1 MNTCAWSRMCVI
13 AAMMLASVRAYAQ
26 NEIPTDWI
34 DPDTGHRVIRLSRED
49 NSRSSYFHQNEFTPD
64 GEKLVFTSPTGLYT
78 VDLQTHA
85 LEQIRA
91 GRTGLLCVGRK
102 TGLAYYLSRGDQ
114 GLALWAVHPDTKE
127 DKKIIEVPQGLSI
140 ANINCDE
147 TLAGGTFD
155 LKRPQGFAG
164 FGRGTARGEGV
175 PPLRPAGILPA
186 REEQGQDALAT
197 KKQGR
202 DALATTG
209 RGGLREEGRP
219 GFGTPNTDRD
229 MQLITLD
236 LKTGTVHKFNESRA
250 WLNHVQ
256 FSPTDPQQML
266 FCHEGTWQLMDRTW
280 IIRTDGTGLT
290 NVHPRTMNMEINGH
304 EFFSPDGKSILYDL
318 QTPRSRVFWLARYDI
333 ETHKRTWYNVKQNE
347 WSVHFNISPDQK
359 LFCGDGGGPNS
370 VAAPDNG
377 QWIYLFRPH
386 LIPPVTGG
394 ASDPQKLIQSGH
406 LEAEK
411 LVNLAKHNYAL
422 EPNCQFTP
430 DGKWIVF
437 HANMFGPSHV
447 FAVEVAKAKQ

>member
-1 MNTCAWSRMCVI
+1 MCNWNR
-13 AAMMLASVRAYAQ
+13 VRAIVAVVFASTWVYAQ
-26 NEIPTDWI
+26 DSIPTDWI
-34 DPDTGHRVIRLSRED
+34 DPDTGHRVVRLSRED

-64 GEKLVFTSPTGLYT
+64 GKKLVFTSPAGLYT
-78 VDLQTHA
+78 VDLQTRA
-85 LEQIRA
+85 VEQIRA

-102 TGLAYYLSRGDQ
+102 TGLAYYLSRGEQ
-114 GLALWAVHPDTKE
+114 GSALWAVNPYTKE
-127 DKKIIEVPQGLSI
+127 DQKVIDVPRGLSI

-147 TLAGGTFD
+147 TLVGGTFD
-155 LKRPQGFAG
+155 LKRPQQDGGQRAEDRGQKTQEGQPSSVLRRPSSGF
-164 FGRGTARGEGV
+164 R
-175 PPLRPAGILPA
+175 
-186 REEQGQDALAT
+186 REEQ
-197 KKQGR
+197 
-202 DALATTG
+202 
-209 RGGLREEGRP
+209 RP

-236 LKTGTVHKFNESRA
+236 LKTGAVNKFNESRA

-256 FSPTDPQQML
+256 FSPTDPHQML

-333 ETHKRTWYNVKQNE
+333 ETRKRTWYNLKANE
-347 WSVHFNISPDQK
+347 WSVHFNIAPDQT
-359 LFCGDGGGPNS
+359 LFCGDGGGPHS

-394 ASDPQKLIQSGH
+394 ASDPEKLIQSGH

-411 LVNLAKHNYAL
+411 LVNLAKHDYAL

-447 FAVEVAKAKQ
+447 FAVEVAKAK

>member
-1 MNTCAWSRMCVI
+1 MGTWSRVLVI
-13 AAMMLASVRAYAQ
+13 AALALASVRVYAQ
-26 NEIPTDWI
+26 NDIPTDWI

-64 GEKLVFTSPTGLYT
+64 GKKLIFTSPSGLQA
-78 VDLQTHA
+78 VDLQTRVI
-85 LEQIRA
+85 EQIRA

-102 TGLAYYLSRGDQ
+102 TGLAYYIARGEQ
-114 GLALWAVHPDTKE
+114 GAAIWAVNPDTKE
-127 DKKIIEVPQGLSI
+127 DKKIIDVPRGLSI

-155 LKRPQGFAG
+155 LKRPQGFTG
-164 FGRGTARGEGV
+164 FGAVGSSTFTRSSPPEGGTPNEAS
-175 PPLRPAGILPA
+175 RP
-186 REEQGQDALAT
+186 
-197 KKQGR
+197 
-202 DALATTG
+202 TG
-209 RGGLREEGRP
+209 PRGGLRGEQRP
-219 GFGTPNTDRD
+219 GFGSSNTDRD

-236 LKTGTVHKFNESRA
+236 LKTGEVQKFNESRA

-256 FSPTDPQQML
+256 FSPTDPHQML

-280 IIRTDGTGLT
+280 IIRTDGAGLT

-318 QTPRSRVFWLARYDI
+318 QTPRSRVFWVARYDI
-333 ETHKRTWYNVKQNE
+333 ETGKRTWYNLKPNE
-347 WSVHFNISPDQK
+347 WSVHFNISPDQT
-359 LFCGDGGGPNS
+359 LFCGDGGGPNR

-394 ASDPQKLIQSGH
+394 ASDPKKLIQSGH
-406 LEAEK
+406 FESEK
-411 LVNLAKHNYAL
+411 LVNLAKHNYSL
-422 EPNCQFTP
+422 EPNCKFTP

-437 HANMFGPSHV
+437 HANQFGPSHV
-447 FAVEVAKAKQ
+447 FEVEVAKAKQ

>member
-1 MNTCAWSRMCVI
+1 MRLVNRLCLIVLWT
-13 AAMMLASVRAYAQ
+13 LASNDVYAQ
-26 NEIPTDWI
+26 SSIPTDWI

-49 NSRSSYFHQNEFTPD
+49 GSQSSYFHQNEFTPD
-64 GEKLVFTSPTGLYT
+64 GRKLVFTSPTGLYT
-78 VDLQTHA
+78 VDLQTRVI
-85 LEQIRA
+85 EQIRA

-114 GLALWAVHPDTKE
+114 GMALCAANPDTRE
-127 DKKIIEVPQGLSI
+127 DKKIIDVPRGLSI

-155 LKRPQGFAG
+155 LKRPQGFTG
-164 FGRGTARGEGV
+164 FGPARGRGGAAA
-175 PPLRPAGILPA
+175 PGTRPGAEA
-186 REEQGQDALAT
+186 SRRAT
-197 KKQGR
+197 P
-202 DALATTG
+202 
-209 RGGLREEGRP
+209 RGGLREGQRP

-236 LKTGTVHKFNESRA
+236 LKTGEVNKFNESRA

-256 FSPTDPQQML
+256 FSPTDPHQML

-280 IIRTDGTGLT
+280 IIRTDGSGLT

-304 EFFSPDGKSILYDL
+304 EFFSLDGKSILYDL

-333 ETHKRTWYNVKQNE
+333 GTGKRTWYNVKQKE
-347 WSVHFNISPDQK
+347 WSVHFNISPDQT
-359 LFCGDGGGPNS
+359 LFCGDGGGPHS

-377 QWIYLFRPH
+377 QWVYLFRPH

-394 ASDPQKLIQSGH
+394 ASDPEKLIQSGW

-411 LVNLAKHNYAL
+411 LVNLAKHDYAL

-437 HANMFGPSHV
+437 RSNLFGPSHV
-447 FAVEVAKAKQ
+447 FAVEVAKTSP

>member
-1 MNTCAWSRMCVI
+1 MCTWSRICVI
-13 AAMMLASVRAYAQ
+13 AALTLVSARVYAQ
-26 NEIPTDWI
+26 NDIPTDWI
-34 DPDTGHRVIRLSRED
+34 DPDTGHRVVRLSREN

-64 GEKLVFTSPTGLYT
+64 GKKLVFTAPTGLYT
-78 VDLQTHA
+78 VDLQTRA
-85 LEQIRA
+85 IEQIRA

-102 TGLAYYLSRGDQ
+102 TGLAYYLSRGEQ
-114 GLALWAVHPDTKE
+114 GAALWTVNPTTKE
-127 DKKIIEVPQGLSI
+127 DKKVIDVPRGLSI

-155 LKRPQGFAG
+155 LKRPQGFPG
-164 FGRGTARGEGV
+164 FGPGPAGNRGEGV
-175 PPLRPAGILPA
+175 SPLRSAGILPA
-186 REEQGQDALAT
+186 RMEQGQDALAT
-197 KKQGR
+197 
-202 DALATTG
+202 AE
-209 RGGLREEGRP
+209 RGGSRARPRGEQRP
-219 GFGTPNTDRD
+219 GFGTSNTDRD

-236 LKTGTVHKFNESRA
+236 LKTGAVSKFNESHA

-256 FSPTDPQQML
+256 FSPTDPHQML
-266 FCHEGTWQLMDRTW
+266 FCHEGTWELMDRTW

-290 NVHPRTMNMEINGH
+290 NVHPRTMNREINGH

-318 QTPRSRVFWLARYDI
+318 QTPRSRVFWVARYDI
-333 ETHKRTWYNVKQNE
+333 ETGKRTWYNLKQNE

-386 LIPPVTGG
+386 MVPPVRGG
-394 ASDPQKLIQSGH
+394 ASDPEKLIQSGYF
-406 LEAEK
+406 EAEK
-411 LVNLAKHNYAL
+411 LVNLAKHNYSL

-430 DGKWIVF
+430 DGQWIVF

-447 FAVEVAKAKQ
+447 FAVEVAKAKP